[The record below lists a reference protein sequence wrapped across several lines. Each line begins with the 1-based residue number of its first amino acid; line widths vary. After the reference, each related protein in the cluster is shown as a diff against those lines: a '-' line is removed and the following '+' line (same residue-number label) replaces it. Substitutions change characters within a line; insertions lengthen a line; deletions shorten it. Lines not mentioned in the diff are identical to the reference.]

1 MKGFRYSS
9 EAFLEE
15 KMGNKLNKK
24 AYPLYLLVP
33 AVVVYSVFI
42 IIPFLFS
49 IFFSLTDWNIERM
62 FTPVFRG
69 VTNYLTVLQDKIFV
83 RAVVNT
89 LLFAVGTT
97 ILKIA
102 FGLLLALAVLKV
114 SRLNNVLR
122 TIFYIPCVMS
132 PLIIG
137 VIFTSILADQGLLN
151 NLLESLGLSALAVN
165 WLAKYAT
172 AMSSVI
178 MIEGWMWSGFNMF
191 IFIAGLQ
198 AISTDYYESADVD
211 GVSKFNQFRYIT
223 LPLLVPSFRVN
234 VTLNIT
240 GSLKV
245 FDLIYVLT
253 QGGPGFDTQVMST
266 YVYRAFGLGLLGES
280 SAASVILAVIV
291 VLISFVLNRY
301 LTRKEVAL

>member
-24 AYPLYLLVP
+24 AYPFYLLVP

-223 LPLLVPSFRVN
+223 LPLLVPSFTVT

>member
-1 MKGFRYSS
+1 
-9 EAFLEE
+9 
-15 KMGNKLNKK
+15 
-24 AYPLYLLVP
+24 
-33 AVVVYSVFI
+33 
-42 IIPFLFS
+42 
-49 IFFSLTDWNIERM
+49 M

-151 NLLESLGLSALAVN
+151 NLLESLGLSALA
-165 WLAKYAT
+165 
-172 AMSSVI
+172 S
-178 MIEGWMWSGFNMF
+178 
-191 IFIAGLQ
+191 
-198 AISTDYYESADVD
+198 
-211 GVSKFNQFRYIT
+211 
-223 LPLLVPSFRVN
+223 
-234 VTLNIT
+234 
-240 GSLKV
+240 
-245 FDLIYVLT
+245 
-253 QGGPGFDTQVMST
+253 
-266 YVYRAFGLGLLGES
+266 
-280 SAASVILAVIV
+280 
-291 VLISFVLNRY
+291 
-301 LTRKEVAL
+301 

>member
-223 LPLLVPSFRVN
+223 LPLLVPSFTVT

-291 VLISFVLNRY
+291 VSISFVLNRY

>member
-223 LPLLVPSFRVN
+223 LPLLVPSFTVT

-245 FDLIYVLT
+245 FDLSYVLT

>member
-9 EAFLEE
+9 EAFFGG
-15 KMGNKLNKK
+15 KMENKLNKK

-69 VTNYLTVLQDKIFV
+69 VTNYLTVFQDEIFV

-89 LLFAVGTT
+89 LLFAVSTT

-102 FGLLLALAVLKV
+102 FGLLLALAVLRV

-151 NLLESLGLSALAVN
+151 NLLESLGLSVLAVN

-198 AISTDYYESADVD
+198 AISKDYYESADVD

-223 LPLLVPSFRVN
+223 LPLLVPSFTVT

-280 SAASVILAVIV
+280 SAASVILAAIV

>member
-1 MKGFRYSS
+1 
-9 EAFLEE
+9 
-15 KMGNKLNKK
+15 
-24 AYPLYLLVP
+24 
-33 AVVVYSVFI
+33 
-42 IIPFLFS
+42 
-49 IFFSLTDWNIERM
+49 M

-223 LPLLVPSFRVN
+223 LPLLVPSFTVT

>member
-223 LPLLVPSFRVN
+223 LPLLVPSFTVT

-245 FDLIYVLT
+245 FDLISVLT

>member
-9 EAFLEE
+9 EAFLEK

-223 LPLLVPSFRVN
+223 LPLLVPSFTVT

>member
-97 ILKIA
+97 ILK
-102 FGLLLALAVLKV
+102 LHL
-114 SRLNNVLR
+114 
-122 TIFYIPCVMS
+122 
-132 PLIIG
+132 
-137 VIFTSILADQGLLN
+137 
-151 NLLESLGLSALAVN
+151 
-165 WLAKYAT
+165 
-172 AMSSVI
+172 
-178 MIEGWMWSGFNMF
+178 
-191 IFIAGLQ
+191 
-198 AISTDYYESADVD
+198 DYCWHW
-211 GVSKFNQFRYIT
+211 QF
-223 LPLLVPSFRVN
+223 
-234 VTLNIT
+234 
-240 GSLKV
+240 
-245 FDLIYVLT
+245 
-253 QGGPGFDTQVMST
+253 
-266 YVYRAFGLGLLGES
+266 
-280 SAASVILAVIV
+280 
-291 VLISFVLNRY
+291 
-301 LTRKEVAL
+301 

>member
-223 LPLLVPSFRVN
+223 LPLLVPSFTVT

-253 QGGPGFDTQVMST
+253 QGGRGFDTQVMST

>member
-49 IFFSLTDWNIERM
+49 IFFSLTDWNIKRM

-223 LPLLVPSFRVN
+223 LPLLVPSFTVT

>member
-1 MKGFRYSS
+1 
-9 EAFLEE
+9 
-15 KMGNKLNKK
+15 
-24 AYPLYLLVP
+24 
-33 AVVVYSVFI
+33 
-42 IIPFLFS
+42 
-49 IFFSLTDWNIERM
+49 
-62 FTPVFRG
+62 
-69 VTNYLTVLQDKIFV
+69 
-83 RAVVNT
+83 
-89 LLFAVGTT
+89 
-97 ILKIA
+97 
-102 FGLLLALAVLKV
+102 
-114 SRLNNVLR
+114 
-122 TIFYIPCVMS
+122 MS

-223 LPLLVPSFRVN
+223 LPLLVPSFTVT

-280 SAASVILAVIV
+280 SAASAILAVIV

>member
-1 MKGFRYSS
+1 MKGLRYSS

-223 LPLLVPSFRVN
+223 LPLLVPSFTVT